1 VPAALIDV
9 TEKAAKKGLAL
20 LAKAGNPAGSIRVEV
35 IPGGCSGF
43 SYHISPTLQA
53 PAPGD
58 NVVEAHGLKVQI
70 PAKSLLYLVGTT
82 LDYEQTLMSQKF
94 VFKNPN
100 ATASCSCGESF
111 AINPATPGA
120 EAPVIQPCT
129 PKK

>member
-9 TEKAAKKGLAL
+9 TEKAAKRGLAL
-20 LAKAGNPAGSIRVEV
+20 LAKAGNTSGAIRVEV

-43 SYHISPTLQA
+43 SYHIA
-53 PAPGD
+53 PAQGEPALGD
-58 NVVEAHGLKVQI
+58 NVVEAHGIKVQI

-111 AINPATPGA
+111 AAEAAPGA
-120 EAPVIQPCT
+120 DAPRIQPCS
-129 PKK
+129 KK